1 MSHMDDMM
9 NMSMFAFAAT
19 SSHVMIGFGVV
30 NLVCV
35 ITKTTRGMLFFSGSL
50 RSNFELT

>member
-1 MSHMDDMM
+1 MNHMDDMM
-9 NMSMFAFAAT
+9 NMSMFTFAAT

-35 ITKTTRGMLFFSGSL
+35 VTKTTRGMLFLSGS
-50 RSNFELT
+50 SCGNF

>member
-1 MSHMDDMM
+1 MMSML
-9 NMSMFAFAAT
+9 MFAFAAT

-35 ITKTTRGMLFFSGSL
+35 ITKMTRGMLFLSGSPGG
-50 RSNFELT
+50 NFELT